1 MFDWV
6 VYRPP
11 KILKFSKKLRWSKS
25 SRLLK
30 RVALLVVTM
39 LSSSDKNIRFYWIK
53 FVNYVK
59 LFEIQATDCYKINVT
74 FISFTK
80 DGLLKFAKSEF
91 RHVLSF
97 SCIWKKMV
105 KFPWSFRHVEIWGA
119 GEWGGLQPPPRFLL
133 KLTFYQLII
142 IAKKSKKI

>member
-97 SCIWKKMV
+97 SCI
-105 KFPWSFRHVEIWGA
+105 
-119 GEWGGLQPPPRFLL
+119 
-133 KLTFYQLII
+133 
-142 IAKKSKKI
+142 

>member
-11 KILKFSKKLRWSKS
+11 KMLNFSKKLRWSKS

-97 SCIWKKMV
+97 SCIWKKDGKVSV
-105 KFPWSFRHVEIWGA
+105 KFPARRNLRGWGVGWTA
-119 GEWGGLQPPPRFLL
+119 APSQIFAKVDFLPIDN
-133 KLTFYQLII
+133 YSE
-142 IAKKSKKI
+142 KK

>member
-11 KILKFSKKLRWSKS
+11 KMLNFSKKLRWSKS

-53 FVNYVK
+53 FVNYMK
-59 LFEIQATDCYKINVT
+59 LFEIQATDCYMINFT
-74 FISFTK
+74 FISFKK

-91 RHVLSF
+91 WHVSSF
-97 SCIWKKMV
+97 SCI
-105 KFPWSFRHVEIWGA
+105 
-119 GEWGGLQPPPRFLL
+119 
-133 KLTFYQLII
+133 
-142 IAKKSKKI
+142 